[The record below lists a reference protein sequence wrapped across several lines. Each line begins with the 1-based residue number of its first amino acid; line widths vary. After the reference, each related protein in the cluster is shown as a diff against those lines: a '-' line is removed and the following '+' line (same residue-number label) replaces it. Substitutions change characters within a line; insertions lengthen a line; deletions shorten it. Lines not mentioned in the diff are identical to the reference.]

1 MSSSLDD
8 PLVIINAAVAQETCN
23 GIHCALRTT
32 LVRVCSFHNWN
43 ILVHHGGDASVL
55 RRS

>member
-1 MSSSLDD
+1 MSASLDD
-8 PLVIINAAVAQETCN
+8 PLVIIDAAVAQETCN